1 MNKYQNNF
9 SLHFFSKPTT
19 FSSLQRVIE
28 VEKSK
33 GCQSQEEICKKF
45 EIHPTQANLW
55 KREFLA
61 NAAQLFDKENK
72 HLELDAQEKKLQEL
86 YAQIGQ
92 LKVENDF
99 LKKKL
104 R

>member
-1 MNKYQNNF
+1 M
-9 SLHFFSKPTT
+9 STT
-19 FSSLQRVIE
+19 PRRKFKADFKAKVAIAAIKEQQTI
-28 VEKSK
+28 
-33 GCQSQEEICKKF
+33 EEICKKF
-45 EIHPTQANLW
+45 AIHPTQANLW

-72 HLELDAQEKKLQEL
+72 HLEQEDQEKKLQEL

-104 R
+104 K

>member
-1 MNKYQNNF
+1 MTT
-9 SLHFFSKPTT
+9 KPRRK
-19 FSSLQRVIE
+19 F
-28 VEKSK
+28 KSVFK
-33 GCQSQEEICKKF
+33 AKVAIASIKEQETMEEICKKF

-61 NAAQLFDKENK
+61 NAHTLFDKKSSVME
-72 HLELDAQEKKLQEL
+72 ECTQEKKLQEL

-104 R
+104 K

>member
-1 MNKYQNNF
+1 M
-9 SLHFFSKPTT
+9 TT
-19 FSSLQRVIE
+19 TPRRKFKADFKAKVAIAAIKEQQTI
-28 VEKSK
+28 
-33 GCQSQEEICKKF
+33 EEICKKF
-45 EIHPTQANLW
+45 EVHPTQANQW

-72 HLELDAQEKKLQEL
+72 HIEQENQEKKLQEL

-104 R
+104 K

>member
-1 MNKYQNNF
+1 M
-9 SLHFFSKPTT
+9 STT
-19 FSSLQRVIE
+19 PRRKFKADFKAKVAIAAIKEQQTI
-28 VEKSK
+28 
-33 GCQSQEEICKKF
+33 EEICKKF

>member
-1 MNKYQNNF
+1 M
-9 SLHFFSKPTT
+9 STT
-19 FSSLQRVIE
+19 PRRKFKADFKAKVAIAAIKEQQTI
-28 VEKSK
+28 
-33 GCQSQEEICKKF
+33 EEICKKF

-61 NAAQLFDKENK
+61 NAAQLFDKEHK
-72 HLELDAQEKKLQEL
+72 HLEQEDQERKLQEL

>member
-1 MNKYQNNF
+1 MTQTPRRKFKADFKAKVAIAAIKEQQ
-9 SLHFFSKPTT
+9 T
-19 FSSLQRVIE
+19 I
-28 VEKSK
+28 
-33 GCQSQEEICKKF
+33 EEICKKF
-45 EIHPTQANLW
+45 EVHPTQANLW

-61 NAAQLFDKENK
+61 NASQLFDTENK
-72 HLELDAQEKKLQEL
+72 HPEQEDQEKKLQEL

-104 R
+104 K

>member
-1 MNKYQNNF
+1 MTT
-9 SLHFFSKPTT
+9 KPRRK
-19 FSSLQRVIE
+19 FKSSFKAKVAIDAIKEQQTI
-28 VEKSK
+28 
-33 GCQSQEEICKKF
+33 EEICKKH
-45 EIHPTQANLW
+45 ELHPTQVNLW

-61 NAAQLFDKENK
+61 NAFLLFEKENK
-72 HLELDAQEKKLQEL
+72 ASIEEENEKKLHEL

>member
-1 MNKYQNNF
+1 MTATPRRKF
-9 SLHFFSKPTT
+9 
-19 FSSLQRVIE
+19 
-28 VEKSK
+28 KSDFK
-33 GCQSQEEICKKF
+33 AKVAIAAIKEQQTIEEICKKF
-45 EIHPTQANLW
+45 EVHPTQANLW

-61 NAAQLFDKENK
+61 NASQLFDKENK
-72 HLELDAQEKKLQEL
+72 HLEQEDQEKKLQEL

-104 R
+104 K

>member
-1 MNKYQNNF
+1 M
-9 SLHFFSKPTT
+9 STT
-19 FSSLQRVIE
+19 ARRKFKADFKAKVAIAAIKEQLTI
-28 VEKSK
+28 
-33 GCQSQEEICKKF
+33 EEICKKF

-72 HLELDAQEKKLQEL
+72 HIEQEDQEKKLQEL

>member
-1 MNKYQNNF
+1 M
-9 SLHFFSKPTT
+9 TT
-19 FSSLQRVIE
+19 KSRRKFKSSFKAKVAIE
-28 VEKSK
+28 TIKE
-33 GCQSQEEICKKF
+33 QQTIEEICKKY
-45 EIHPTQANLW
+45 ELHPTQANQW

-61 NAAQLFDKENK
+61 NAFLLFEKEHK
-72 HLELDAQEKKLQEL
+72 ASSEQENEKRLLEL

-104 R
+104 K

>member
-1 MNKYQNNF
+1 M
-9 SLHFFSKPTT
+9 TT
-19 FSSLQRVIE
+19 PRRKFKADFKAKVAIAAIKEQQTI
-28 VEKSK
+28 
-33 GCQSQEEICKKF
+33 EEICKKF
-45 EIHPTQANLW
+45 DIHPTQANQW

-61 NAAQLFDKENK
+61 NASILFEKETK
-72 HLELDAQEKKLQEL
+72 LDSDDDNEKKLQLL

-104 R
+104 Q

>member
-1 MNKYQNNF
+1 M
-9 SLHFFSKPTT
+9 STT
-19 FSSLQRVIE
+19 PRRKFKADFKAKVALATLKEQQTI
-28 VEKSK
+28 
-33 GCQSQEEICKKF
+33 EEICKKF
-45 EIHPTQANLW
+45 DIHPTQANQW

-61 NAAQLFDKENK
+61 NSASLFDKDSK
-72 HLELDAQEKKLQEL
+72 QLVVQDHEKLLQQL

-104 R
+104 N

>member
-1 MNKYQNNF
+1 M
-9 SLHFFSKPTT
+9 STT
-19 FSSLQRVIE
+19 PRRKFKADFKAKVAIAAIKEQHTI
-28 VEKSK
+28 
-33 GCQSQEEICKKF
+33 EEICKKF

-72 HLELDAQEKKLQEL
+72 HIEQEEQEKKLQEL

>member
-1 MNKYQNNF
+1 M
-9 SLHFFSKPTT
+9 STT
-19 FSSLQRVIE
+19 TRRKFKADFKAKVAIAAIKEQQTI
-28 VEKSK
+28 
-33 GCQSQEEICKKF
+33 EEICKKF

-72 HLELDAQEKKLQEL
+72 HLEQEDQEKKLQEL

-104 R
+104 K

>member
-1 MNKYQNNF
+1 MT
-9 SLHFFSKPTT
+9 PTPRRKFKADFKAKVAIAAIKEQLT
-19 FSSLQRVIE
+19 I
-28 VEKSK
+28 
-33 GCQSQEEICKKF
+33 EEICKKF
-45 EIHPTQANLW
+45 EVHPTQANQW

-61 NAAQLFDKENK
+61 NASQLFDKENK
-72 HLELDAQEKKLQEL
+72 HLEQEDQEKKLQEL

-104 R
+104 K

>member
-1 MNKYQNNF
+1 MT
-9 SLHFFSKPTT
+9 PTPRRKFKADFKAKVAIAAIKEQQT
-19 FSSLQRVIE
+19 I
-28 VEKSK
+28 
-33 GCQSQEEICKKF
+33 EEICKKF
-45 EIHPTQANLW
+45 EVHPTQANQW

-61 NAAQLFDKENK
+61 NASQLFDKENK
-72 HLELDAQEKKLQEL
+72 HLEQEDQEKKLQEL

-104 R
+104 K

>member
-1 MNKYQNNF
+1 M
-9 SLHFFSKPTT
+9 STT
-19 FSSLQRVIE
+19 TRRKF
-28 VEKSK
+28 KSDFK
-33 GCQSQEEICKKF
+33 AKVAIASIKEQQTIEEICKKF

-55 KREFLA
+55 KKELLA
-61 NAAQLFDKENK
+61 NVTQIFDKENK
-72 HLELDAQEKKLQEL
+72 HVEQIDQEKLLQEL

-104 R
+104 K

>member
-1 MNKYQNNF
+1 MT
-9 SLHFFSKPTT
+9 PTPRRKFKADFKAKVAIAAIKEQLT
-19 FSSLQRVIE
+19 I
-28 VEKSK
+28 
-33 GCQSQEEICKKF
+33 EEICKKF
-45 EIHPTQANLW
+45 EVHPTQANQW

-61 NAAQLFDKENK
+61 NASQLFDKENK
-72 HLELDAQEKKLQEL
+72 HLEQEDQEKKIQEL

-104 R
+104 K

>member
-1 MNKYQNNF
+1 M
-9 SLHFFSKPTT
+9 KPTPRRK
-19 FSSLQRVIE
+19 FKADFKAKVAIAAIKEQRTI
-28 VEKSK
+28 
-33 GCQSQEEICKKF
+33 EEICKKF
-45 EIHPTQANLW
+45 EVHPTQANLW

-61 NAAQLFDKENK
+61 NASQLFDTENK
-72 HLELDAQEKKLQEL
+72 HLEQQDQEKKLQEL

-104 R
+104 K

>member
-1 MNKYQNNF
+1 M
-9 SLHFFSKPTT
+9 STT
-19 FSSLQRVIE
+19 TRRKF
-28 VEKSK
+28 KSDFK
-33 GCQSQEEICKKF
+33 AKVAISALKEQQTIEEICKKY

-55 KREFLA
+55 KKELLA
-61 NAAQLFDKENK
+61 NATQLFDKENK
-72 HLELDAQEKKLQEL
+72 HVEQVDQEKLLQEL

-104 R
+104 K

>member
-1 MNKYQNNF
+1 MT
-9 SLHFFSKPTT
+9 PTPRRKFKADFKAKVAIAAIKEQQT
-19 FSSLQRVIE
+19 I
-28 VEKSK
+28 
-33 GCQSQEEICKKF
+33 EEICKKF
-45 EIHPTQANLW
+45 EVHPTQANLW

-61 NAAQLFDKENK
+61 NAFQLFNTENK
-72 HLELDAQEKKLQEL
+72 HFEQEDQEKKLQEL

-104 R
+104 K

>member
-1 MNKYQNNF
+1 MTPAPRRKFKADFKAKVAIAAIKEQQ
-9 SLHFFSKPTT
+9 T
-19 FSSLQRVIE
+19 I
-28 VEKSK
+28 
-33 GCQSQEEICKKF
+33 EEICKKF
-45 EIHPTQANLW
+45 EVHPTQANLW

-61 NAAQLFDKENK
+61 NASQLFDTENK
-72 HLELDAQEKKLQEL
+72 RFEQEDQEKKLQEL

-104 R
+104 K